1 MDLSSQLRI
10 ILLLVGVAVLAAMYF
25 FGKRRAA
32 DPERRADVWRTDNHL
47 ATHPTE
53 AEFAANDIPQLDE
66 QAFEVPAYMRKQGHA
81 ASLDEFAEPLSEG
94 VEPDDVEFVTVAE
107 AVSAARD
114 ELTAQASEPVL
125 ADHKADR
132 FTMSDMQFSAVADE
146 PSVID
151 EPASAMSVQRSAPEI
166 EWPHESEVPTIPAVS
181 VVELDAAHVRP
192 VNQRNN
198 ADAVAPTL
206 SEAVVPAAH
215 TTAPQRATNHDQ
227 KPLSPAARRKIV
239 ALRLAIN
246 ERVAG
251 ARLQALLH
259 AERLVHG
266 RFNIFHR
273 EHEGSTVF
281 SLASMVEPGTF
292 DIELMLQQQFP
303 GVTLFMLLP
312 GPLDGLIAYDQMLS
326 CAQRL
331 AHATGGIVQDE
342 RGNPLTTQVM
352 ERLREEVLDFQ
363 HLMSGIAEP
372 G

>member
-25 FGKRRAA
+25 FGKRRVA
-32 DPERRADVWRTDNHL
+32 DPERRAEVWRTDNHL
-47 ATHPTE
+47 ATHPAE
-53 AEFAANDIPQLDE
+53 AEFAANDISPLDE
-66 QAFEVPAYMRKQGHA
+66 EAFEVPAYMRKQGHV
-81 ASLDEFAEPLSEG
+81 ASLDEFADRLSDG
-94 VEPDDVEFVTVAE
+94 VEADDVEFVNA
-107 AVSAARD
+107 ADIVSAARD
-114 ELTAQASEPVL
+114 EVTAQASQPVL
-125 ADHKADR
+125 ADYQADR
-132 FTMSDMQFSAVADE
+132 FTMSDMQFSAVAAE
-146 PSVID
+146 PTVID
-151 EPASAMSVQRSAPEI
+151 EPVSAMPAQHSALEI
-166 EWPHESEVPTIPAVS
+166 EWPHEPEVPTIPAVS
-181 VVELDAAHVRP
+181 VVELDAAHLP
-192 VNQRNN
+192 AVNQRNN

-215 TTAPQRATNHDQ
+215 STASQRVRNHHE

-246 ERVAG
+246 ERVTG
-251 ARLQALLH
+251 ERLQTLLH
-259 AERLVHG
+259 SERLVHG

-331 AHATGGIVQDE
+331 ALATGGSVQDE
-342 RGNPLTTQVM
+342 RGNPLTTQIM